1 MKRVINAF
9 FFFSLILLFLVTLSV
24 GYNDIFRGSPSG
36 GTIFAFL
43 LFSVL
48 EIKGIKSTYRK
59 AFPPQ
64 KTVYVP
70 QAPQM
75 MPQQMMPQ
83 QMMPQQMMPM
93 APNVEPN
100 PEMDHVDDMAVQYN
114 PYFSDVY
121 EEQLAAQRE
130 KQQMIQ
136 KQLEQQQELQQQILQ
151 QQQIIREQVLQQQ
164 MMQDELARQASEQTF
179 PPNMR

>member
-9 FFFSLILLFLVTLSV
+9 LFFTLILLLIATLSV
-24 GYNDIFRGSPSG
+24 GKDYLFEQKRSLIHIFML
-36 GTIFAFL
+36 L
-43 LFSVL
+43 LFAVL

-83 QMMPQQMMPM
+83 QMMPQQMMPI

-130 KQQMIQ
+130 KQQMLK

-164 MMQDELARQASEQTF
+164 MMQDELNRQASGQTF
-179 PPNMR
+179 PPDMR

>member
-9 FFFSLILLFLVTLSV
+9 LFFSLIILLLATLSV
-24 GYNDIFRGSPSG
+24 GKDYLFEQNRSLIHIFV
-36 GTIFAFL
+36 FL
-43 LFSVL
+43 LFAIL

-70 QAPQM
+70 QAP
-75 MPQQMMPQ
+75 QMMPQ

-164 MMQDELARQASEQTF
+164 MMQDELARQAGDQTF

>member
-9 FFFSLILLFLVTLSV
+9 LFFTLILLLIATLSV
-24 GYNDIFRGSPSG
+24 GKDYLRYRS
-36 GTIFAFL
+36 FAHVFVVA
-43 LFSVL
+43 LFAVL

-83 QMMPQQMMPM
+83 QMMPI

-164 MMQDELARQASEQTF
+164 MMQDELNRQASGQTF
-179 PPNMR
+179 PPDMR